1 MPEPERPKWVKDKTT
16 SKEYEVVQTKP
27 YDDYKDFKMEP
38 AGHYIV
44 VKLLWDRNQI
54 SVLVCSKDHEVVK
67 EFRGRRA
74 QDLYHAMFSYEEEH
88 NLQWFTLKDHI
99 AYIGKEL
106 KKAEIAL
113 ALGNSSYFQE

>member
-1 MPEPERPKWVKDKTT
+1 MAEPERPKWVKDKTQG
-16 SKEYEVVQTKP
+16 KEYEVIQTKP
-27 YDDYKDFKMEP
+27 YDDYKDFQMEP
-38 AGHYIV
+38 TGHYIV

-54 SVLVCSKDHEVVK
+54 SVLVCNKEHEVIK

-74 QDLYHAMFSYEEEH
+74 QDIYHAIFSYEKEH
-88 NLQWFTLKDHI
+88 QLEWFTLKGHI

-113 ALGNSSYFQE
+113 AMGNSGYFQE